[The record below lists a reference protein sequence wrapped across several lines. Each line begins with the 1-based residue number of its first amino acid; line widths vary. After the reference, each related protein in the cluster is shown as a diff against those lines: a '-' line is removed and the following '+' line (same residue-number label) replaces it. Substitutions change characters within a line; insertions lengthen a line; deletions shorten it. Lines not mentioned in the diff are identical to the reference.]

1 MQTVYCM
8 LWYTAYTCDWCTGRN
23 LCVCLWEFSGINS
36 FSWGLG
42 ALWGPAA
49 GHILWVPGVG
59 KDPEVQRSSSAAWWE
74 IEGYH
79 YKGSKHTP
87 SCTQSSTNVSVA
99 TLSRPCHRRVLPQ
112 GDVLFFSHLIAVT
125 CIDSLSFFSYVQKHG
140 AVHAKT
146 HTEHTHWTPFYWS
159 HHRQVK
165 FKAYFLSKH
174 HFL

>member
-8 LWYTAYTCDWCTGRN
+8 LWYTAYACDWCTGRN

-36 FSWGLG
+36 FSRGLG

-112 GDVLFFSHLIAVT
+112 RDVLFFSHLFCCHMHRLA
-125 CIDSLSFFSYVQKHG
+125 FFFFLC
-140 AVHAKT
+140 AKT
-146 HTEHTHWTPFYWS
+146 WSCTCQNTHRTHTLNSILLVSPQTS
-159 HHRQVK
+159 
-165 FKAYFLSKH
+165 
-174 HFL
+174 